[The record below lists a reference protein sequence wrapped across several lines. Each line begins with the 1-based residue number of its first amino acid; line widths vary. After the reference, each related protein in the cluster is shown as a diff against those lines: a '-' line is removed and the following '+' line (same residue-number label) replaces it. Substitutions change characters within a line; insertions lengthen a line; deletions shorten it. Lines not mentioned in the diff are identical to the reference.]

1 MKGRRKGPFHRL
13 RPVAALLGDRNRGA
27 CLVLIAEQ
35 KLMPILGEEM
45 ELVPKQQ
52 PLDHYSMNEK
62 EFRQVEE
69 HFAFRTVPA
78 KELMALTSQ
87 RDGET
92 KLGELLATDWRD
104 ETCRY
109 VLLGICEDIGPR
121 ANNGLVGARNAFD
134 AFLPAFVNM
143 QANRFI
149 NPASVHLLGR
159 IDHINPD
166 EELDLAAKR
175 ERVSELDHFVQGI
188 VTPIIQAGKTPILVG
203 GGHNNAYP
211 MIQAASAVL
220 GEAIDVVNLDPHADC
235 RPLEGRHSGNSF
247 SYGLAE
253 GIIRYYTVFG
263 LHRARNNEAILKFM
277 DEHHVRHTFFEDH
290 LMEPLSFHREID
302 DFLASSSSPLG
313 VELDLDVIRHMPS
326 SAFSPS
332 GMAIEDARV
341 YLRKIMAST
350 RPVLYIHLPEAAPN
364 TPSQGR
370 IVGKAL
376 AYLVHD
382 VISVRP

>member
-1 MKGRRKGPFHRL
+1 MSGKDSMKE
-13 RPVAALLGDRNRGA
+13 A
-27 CLVLIAEQ
+27 
-35 KLMPILGEEM
+35 
-45 ELVPKQQ
+45 
-52 PLDHYSMNEK
+52 
-62 EFRQVEE
+62 E
-69 HFAFRTVPA
+69 HFAFRT
-78 KELMALTSQ
+78 MAQEEVGGLVTR

-92 KLGELLATDWRD
+92 KLGELLGTDWRD
-104 ETCRY
+104 EECRY

-121 ANNGLVGARNAFD
+121 ANNGLAGARNGFE

-149 NPASVHLLGR
+149 DPASVHLLGC
-159 IDHINPD
+159 IDHLDPD
-166 EELDLAAKR
+166 EELNVAGMR
-175 ERVSELDHFVQGI
+175 ERVAELDGLVQRV
-188 VTPIIQAGKTPILVG
+188 VTPILEAGKIPILVG
-203 GGHNNAYP
+203 ASHNNAYP
-211 MIQAASAVL
+211 LIKAASAVL

-253 GIIRYYTVFG
+253 GIIRNYTVLG
-263 LHRARNNEAILKFM
+263 LHRARNNEAMLKYL
-277 DEHHVRHTFFEDH
+277 DANQVHYTFFEDY
-290 LMEPLSFHREID
+290 LMEPRSFHHHLDQFVE
-302 DFLASSSSPLG
+302 SSSSPLG

-332 GMAIEDARV
+332 GMAIEDGRV
-341 YLRKIMAST
+341 YLRKMMGSERRI
-350 RPVLYIHLPEAAPN
+350 LYVHLPEAAPN

-382 VISVRP
+382 VISTGK

>member
-1 MKGRRKGPFHRL
+1 
-13 RPVAALLGDRNRGA
+13 
-27 CLVLIAEQ
+27 
-35 KLMPILGEEM
+35 
-45 ELVPKQQ
+45 
-52 PLDHYSMNEK
+52 MNETD
-62 EFRQVEE
+62 QTNGLE
-69 HFAFRTVPA
+69 HFAFRTVSSE
-78 KELMALTSQ
+78 ELLELISQ

-92 KLGELLATDWRD
+92 KLGESLATDWRD
-104 ETCRY
+104 EACRY
-109 VLLGICEDIGPR
+109 VVLGISEDIGPR

-149 NPASVHLLGR
+149 NPAAVHLLGR
-159 IDHINPD
+159 IDHLEPD
-166 EELDLAAKR
+166 EDLDLAGKR
-175 ERVSELDHFVQGI
+175 ERVAELDDFVQRI
-188 VTPIIQAGKTPILVG
+188 VTPIMDAGKTPILVG

-211 MIQAASAVL
+211 LIKAASAVL

-253 GIIRYYTVFG
+253 GLIRNYTVFG
-263 LHRARNNEAILKFM
+263 LHRARNNEAILQFM

-290 LMEPLSFHREID
+290 LVEPLSFHRELDQFIV
-302 DFLASSSSPLG
+302 SSSSALG

-382 VISVRP
+382 VLSVRS

>member
-1 MKGRRKGPFHRL
+1 
-13 RPVAALLGDRNRGA
+13 
-27 CLVLIAEQ
+27 
-35 KLMPILGEEM
+35 
-45 ELVPKQQ
+45 
-52 PLDHYSMNEK
+52 MNEK
-62 EFRQVEE
+62 DATQREGHFTFRAITGEE
-69 HFAFRTVPA
+69 
-78 KELMALTSQ
+78 LLALVSQ

-92 KLGELLATDWRD
+92 KLGEVLATHWRD
-104 ETCRY
+104 ESCKY

-121 ANNGLVGARNAFD
+121 ANNGSVGARNAFD

-159 IDHINPD
+159 IDHLEPD
-166 EELDLAAKR
+166 AELDLTAKR
-175 ERVSELDHFVQGI
+175 ELVSELDSFVQRI
-188 VTPIIQAGKTPILVG
+188 VAPIMAAGKIPILVG

-211 MIQAASAVL
+211 LIKAASTVFDQ
-220 GEAIDVVNLDPHADC
+220 AIDVVNLDPHADC

-247 SYGLAE
+247 SYGIAE
-253 GIIRYYTVFG
+253 GLIHNYTVFG

-290 LMEPLSFHREID
+290 LVEPLSFHRELD
-302 DFLASSSSPLG
+302 QFMASGSSALG

-341 YLRKIMAST
+341 YLRKIMASN

-382 VISVRP
+382 VLSVRS

>member
-1 MKGRRKGPFHRL
+1 
-13 RPVAALLGDRNRGA
+13 
-27 CLVLIAEQ
+27 
-35 KLMPILGEEM
+35 
-45 ELVPKQQ
+45 
-52 PLDHYSMNEK
+52 MNEK
-62 EFRQVEE
+62 DTTQREG
-69 HFAFRTVPA
+69 HFAFRTVPVE
-78 KELMALTSQ
+78 ELLALVSQ

-92 KLGELLATDWRD
+92 KLGEVLATDWRD
-104 ETCRY
+104 EACKY

-121 ANNGLVGARNAFD
+121 ANNGSVGARNAFD

-159 IDHINPD
+159 IDHLEPD
-166 EELDLAAKR
+166 AELDLTAKR
-175 ERVSELDHFVQGI
+175 ERVSELDSFVQSI
-188 VTPIIQAGKTPILVG
+188 VAPIMAAGKIPILVG

-211 MIQAASAVL
+211 LIKAASTVL
-220 GEAIDVVNLDPHADC
+220 CQAIDVVNLDPHADC

-247 SYGLAE
+247 SYGIAE
-253 GIIRYYTVFG
+253 GLIHNYTVFG

-290 LMEPLSFHREID
+290 LMEPLSFQRELDQFI
-302 DFLASSSSPLG
+302 ASSSSALG

-341 YLRKIMAST
+341 YLRKIMASN

-382 VISVRP
+382 VLSVRS